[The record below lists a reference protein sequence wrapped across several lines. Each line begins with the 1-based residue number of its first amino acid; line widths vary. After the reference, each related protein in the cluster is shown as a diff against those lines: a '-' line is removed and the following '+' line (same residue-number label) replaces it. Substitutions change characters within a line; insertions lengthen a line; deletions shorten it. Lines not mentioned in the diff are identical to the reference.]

1 MAKYSHKTSQR
12 RKSAPD
18 LSGISAMAL
27 TAVREKLLI
36 RRVFL
41 SRNVQAADKL
51 SAEIR
56 NSITKCE
63 QELAVLRSRTPITGA
78 LGGGYTLEAKAVHDD
93 IELQIAR
100 LREKRD
106 GKPYRLEGIEYPSL
120 RRMVEKLVIQLQNV
134 EGDIQ
139 SVDHRIVQVSGSL
152 QRAEQAAEKERR
164 KDENERKKAQAAE
177 RKRAKTE
184 QRDAMAKAYSDK
196 TREQADIVRRR
207 LPRDHPCPYCF
218 CELDARAHAD
228 HIHPVSKGGLSTV
241 RNMVYACGE
250 CNQLK
255 ADLTLFRF
263 IGKFK
268 RNADQI
274 FRNLHALGKDF

>member
-1 MAKYSHKTSQR
+1 MARYHRKTSQR
-12 RKSAPD
+12 KSATDTP
-18 LSGISAMAL
+18 GISTTAL
-27 TAVREKLLI
+27 IAVREKLLI

-41 SRNVQAADKL
+41 SRNLQAADKL
-51 SAEIR
+51 SADIR
-56 NSITKCE
+56 NGITKRE
-63 QELAVLRSRTPITGA
+63 QELAVLRSRTSITGA
-78 LGGGYTLEAKAVHDD
+78 FGGGYTPEAKAVHDNL
-93 IELQIAR
+93 ELQIAK

-139 SVDHRIVQVSGSL
+139 SVDHRIVQVSASL
-152 QRAEQAAEKERR
+152 QRQEQAAEKGRR

-184 QRDAMAKAYSDK
+184 QRDAMAKAYADK

-241 RNMVYACGE
+241 RNMVYACSK

-255 ADLTLFRF
+255 TDLTLFRF